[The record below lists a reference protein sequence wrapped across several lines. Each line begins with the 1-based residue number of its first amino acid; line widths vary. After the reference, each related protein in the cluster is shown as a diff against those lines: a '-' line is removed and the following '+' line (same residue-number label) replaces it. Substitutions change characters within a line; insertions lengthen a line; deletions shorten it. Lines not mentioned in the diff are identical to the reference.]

1 MLHVNTPICTSP
13 RSVDRSSAR
22 SRLARR
28 VRRRRAVGACS
39 VEARGRPGRA
49 RHGSPP
55 GGRVPAT
62 GRCAPRDPPRAR
74 EVRSGRRDLVS
85 ALDRRPAGRSPA
97 RTVQLTQKLTN
108 GSLQPNDARSR
119 VADVRIT
126 ILTATRRA
134 DPRFGRRAD
143 WSQSAARV
151 AHMSYRS
158 DNAIKGGHMPAC
170 RLRSRSEARGAPKAK
185 RAQAPSASLVRLW
198 LRPPPAW
205 CWPPDDTAKRVRG
218 HTPVRSLVLHVAARV
233 QSPWAQRY
241 FAAW

>member
-74 EVRSGRRDLVS
+74 EVRSGREGRSGRS
-85 ALDRRPAGRSPA
+85 ALDRRPGTLAGSY
-97 RTVQLTQKLTN
+97 RTTN
-108 GSLQPNDARSR
+108 SETHK
-119 VADVRIT
+119 RIFT
-126 ILTATRRA
+126 TERR
-134 DPRFGRRAD
+134 PESCGRRPDYDLNRDA
-143 WSQSAARV
+143 SRGSAVRTP
-151 AHMSYRS
+151 RGLI
-158 DNAIKGGHMPAC
+158 AI
-170 RLRSRSEARGAPKAK
+170 RGTCGTYVISF
-185 RAQAPSASLVRLW
+185 R
-198 LRPPPAW
+198 
-205 CWPPDDTAKRVRG
+205 
-218 HTPVRSLVLHVAARV
+218 
-233 QSPWAQRY
+233 
-241 FAAW
+241 